1 MKIFLKSYIYIIFYL
16 YLQNKIK
23 LKIKNTMKKTISIL
37 SVFTVSFF
45 YSQENNND
53 TKNENENKI
62 ISKKDFNFDSNHKN
76 IIKIENQKPIHIEI
90 FQYNNKEYKIK
101 KNKSINDINLSIF
114 NKNYSELEEK
124 LSNYNT
130 IDNNIVAIRYENLS
144 EIENTTYKV
153 DRMLENKYI
162 YKADKTKT
170 YWS

>member
-1 MKIFLKSYIYIIFYL
+1 M
-16 YLQNKIK
+16 QNIIK
-23 LKIKNTMKKTISIL
+23 LKIQNTMKKTISIL

-45 YSQENNND
+45 YSQENNNEVKN
-53 TKNENENKI
+53 KNENQI
-62 ISKKDFNFDSNHKN
+62 ISKKDFNFDSNNKN
-76 IIKIENQKPIHIEI
+76 IIKIEEQKPIHIEM
-90 FQYNNKEYKIK
+90 FQYNNKEYRIK
-101 KNKSINDINLSIF
+101 KNKSINNINLSIF
-114 NKNYSELEEK
+114 NKNYDDLGENI
-124 LSNYNT
+124 SNYNS

>member
-1 MKIFLKSYIYIIFYL
+1 M
-16 YLQNKIK
+16 
-23 LKIKNTMKKTISIL
+23 IL
-37 SVFTVSFF
+37 
-45 YSQENNND
+45 
-53 TKNENENKI
+53 
-62 ISKKDFNFDSNHKN
+62 
-76 IIKIENQKPIHIEI
+76 IKIEEQKPIHIEI
-90 FQYNNKEYKIK
+90 FQYNNKEYRIK

-114 NKNYSELEEK
+114 NKSYNELEEK

>member
-1 MKIFLKSYIYIIFYL
+1 
-16 YLQNKIK
+16 
-23 LKIKNTMKKTISIL
+23 MKKTISIL

-53 TKNENENKI
+53 AKNENENQI

-90 FQYNNKEYKIK
+90 FQYNNKEYRIK
-101 KNKSINDINLSIF
+101 KNNSLNDLNLSIF
-114 NKNYSELEEK
+114 NKNYDELREN
-124 LSNYNT
+124 LSNYNN
-130 IDNNIVAIRYENLS
+130 IDDNIAAIRYENLS
-144 EIENTTYKV
+144 EIENTIYKV

>member
-1 MKIFLKSYIYIIFYL
+1 
-16 YLQNKIK
+16 
-23 LKIKNTMKKTISIL
+23 MKKTISIL

-53 TKNENENKI
+53 TKNENEKQI
-62 ISKKDFNFDSNHKN
+62 ISKKDFNFDSNDKN

-90 FQYNNKEYKIK
+90 FQYNNKEYRIK

-124 LSNYNT
+124 LSNYNA

-144 EIENTTYKV
+144 EIENKTYKV
-153 DRMLENKYI
+153 DRILENKYI
-162 YKADKTKT
+162 YKSDKTKT

>member
-1 MKIFLKSYIYIIFYL
+1 
-16 YLQNKIK
+16 
-23 LKIKNTMKKTISIL
+23 MKKTISIL

-45 YSQENNND
+45 YSQDNNNDIKNENNNH
-53 TKNENENKI
+53 I
-62 ISKKDFNFDSNHKN
+62 ISKKDFNITSENRN
-76 IIKIENQKPIHIEI
+76 IIKIENHKPIHIEI
-90 FQYNNKEYKIK
+90 FQYKNNL
-101 KNKSINDINLSIF
+101 NLSIF
-114 NKNYSELEEK
+114 NKNYDDLGENI
-124 LSNYNT
+124 SNYNS

>member
-1 MKIFLKSYIYIIFYL
+1 
-16 YLQNKIK
+16 
-23 LKIKNTMKKTISIL
+23 MKKTISIL
-37 SVFTVSFF
+37 SVFTISFF
-45 YSQENNND
+45 YSQDNNDDIKNENNNQ
-53 TKNENENKI
+53 I
-62 ISKKDFNFDSNHKN
+62 ISKKDFNISSENRN
-76 IIKIENQKPIHIEI
+76 IIKIENQKPIYIEM

-101 KNKSINDINLSIF
+101 KNNSLNDLNLSIF
-114 NKNYSELEEK
+114 NKNYDELRENI
-124 LSNYNT
+124 SNYNS

>member
-1 MKIFLKSYIYIIFYL
+1 M
-16 YLQNKIK
+16 QNKIK
-23 LKIKNTMKKTISIL
+23 LKIQNTMKKTISIL

-53 TKNENENKI
+53 AKNENENKI
-62 ISKKDFNFDSNHKN
+62 ISKKYFNFDSNNKN
-76 IIKIENQKPIHIEI
+76 IIKIENQKSIYIEI

-114 NKNYSELEEK
+114 NKNYNELEEK

-162 YKADKTKT
+162 YKADKTKA

>member
-1 MKIFLKSYIYIIFYL
+1 
-16 YLQNKIK
+16 
-23 LKIKNTMKKTISIL
+23 MKKTISIL
-37 SVFTVSFF
+37 SVFTISFF
-45 YSQENNND
+45 DSQENNND
-53 TKNENENKI
+53 TKNENENQI
-62 ISKKDFNFDSNHKN
+62 ISKKDFNFD
-76 IIKIENQKPIHIEI
+76 
-90 FQYNNKEYKIK
+90 YNNKEYRIK

-144 EIENTTYKV
+144 EIENTTYKL

>member
-1 MKIFLKSYIYIIFYL
+1 
-16 YLQNKIK
+16 
-23 LKIKNTMKKTISIL
+23 MKKTISIL

-45 YSQENNND
+45 YSQENNNEVKN
-53 TKNENENKI
+53 KNENQI
-62 ISKKDFNFDSNHKN
+62 ISKKDFNFDSNNKN
-76 IIKIENQKPIHIEI
+76 IIKIEEQKLIHIEM
-90 FQYNNKEYKIK
+90 FQYNNKEYRIK
-101 KNKSINDINLSIF
+101 KNKSINNINLSIF
-114 NKNYSELEEK
+114 NKNYDDLGENI
-124 LSNYNT
+124 SNYNS

>member
-1 MKIFLKSYIYIIFYL
+1 M
-16 YLQNKIK
+16 QNKIK

-53 TKNENENKI
+53 AKNENENENQI
-62 ISKKDFNFDSNHKN
+62 ISKKDFNFDSNNKN

-90 FQYNNKEYKIK
+90 FQYNNKEYRIK

-153 DRMLENKYI
+153 DRILENKYI

>member
-1 MKIFLKSYIYIIFYL
+1 
-16 YLQNKIK
+16 
-23 LKIKNTMKKTISIL
+23 MKKTISIL

-45 YSQENNND
+45 YSQDNNND
-53 TKNENENKI
+53 IKNENENQI
-62 ISKKDFNFDSNHKN
+62 ISKKDFNITSENRN
-76 IIKIENQKPIHIEI
+76 IIKIENHKPIHIEI
-90 FQYNNKEYKIK
+90 FQYNNKEYRIK
-101 KNKSINDINLSIF
+101 KNNSLNDLNLSIF

-124 LSNYNT
+124 LSNYNA

>member
-1 MKIFLKSYIYIIFYL
+1 M
-16 YLQNKIK
+16 QNKIK
-23 LKIKNTMKKTISIL
+23 IKIQNTMKKTISIL

-53 TKNENENKI
+53 IKNENENQI
-62 ISKKDFNFDSNHKN
+62 ISKKDFNFDSNNKN
-76 IIKIENQKPIHIEI
+76 IIKIENQKPINIEI
-90 FQYNNKEYKIK
+90 FKYNNKEYRIK

-114 NKNYSELEEK
+114 NKNYSEIEEK

>member
-1 MKIFLKSYIYIIFYL
+1 
-16 YLQNKIK
+16 
-23 LKIKNTMKKTISIL
+23 MKKTISIL
-37 SVFTVSFF
+37 SIFTVSFF

-53 TKNENENKI
+53 AKNKNENQI
-62 ISKKDFNFDSNHKN
+62 ISKKDFNFDSNNKN

-90 FQYNNKEYKIK
+90 FQYKNKEYKIK
-101 KNKSINDINLSIF
+101 KNNSLNDLNLSIF
-114 NKNYSELEEK
+114 NKNYDELREN
-124 LSNYNT
+124 LSNYNN
-130 IDNNIVAIRYENLS
+130 IDDNIAAIRYENLS

>member
-1 MKIFLKSYIYIIFYL
+1 
-16 YLQNKIK
+16 
-23 LKIKNTMKKTISIL
+23 MKKTISIL

-45 YSQENNND
+45 YSQENNNEIKMLNIFD
-53 TKNENENKI
+53 FLKQI
-62 ISKKDFNFDSNHKN
+62 ISKEDFNFDSNDKN

-90 FQYNNKEYKIK
+90 FQYNNKEYRIK

-153 DRMLENKYI
+153 DRILENKYI
-162 YKADKTKT
+162 YKSDKTKT

>member
-1 MKIFLKSYIYIIFYL
+1 M
-16 YLQNKIK
+16 QNKIK
-23 LKIKNTMKKTISIL
+23 LKIQNTMKKTISIL
-37 SVFTVSFF
+37 SIFTVSFF

-53 TKNENENKI
+53 AKNESENKI
-62 ISKKDFNFDSNHKN
+62 ISKKYFNFDSNNKN
-76 IIKIENQKPIHIEI
+76 IIKIENQKSIYIEI

-114 NKNYSELEEK
+114 NKNYNELEEK

>member
-1 MKIFLKSYIYIIFYL
+1 
-16 YLQNKIK
+16 
-23 LKIKNTMKKTISIL
+23 MKKTISIL

-45 YSQENNND
+45 YSQDNNNDIKNENNNQ
-53 TKNENENKI
+53 I
-62 ISKKDFNFDSNHKN
+62 ISKKDFNITSENRN

-90 FQYNNKEYKIK
+90 FQYNNKEYRIK
-101 KNKSINDINLSIF
+101 KNNSLNDLNISIF
-114 NKNYSELEEK
+114 NKNYDELREN
-124 LSNYNT
+124 LSNYNN
-130 IDNNIVAIRYENLS
+130 IDDNIAAIRYENLS

>member
-1 MKIFLKSYIYIIFYL
+1 
-16 YLQNKIK
+16 
-23 LKIKNTMKKTISIL
+23 MKKTISIL
-37 SVFTVSFF
+37 YVFTVSFF

-53 TKNENENKI
+53 VKNENKNQI
-62 ISKKDFNFDSNHKN
+62 ISKKDFNFDSNNKN

-90 FQYNNKEYKIK
+90 FQYNNKEYRIK

-124 LSNYNT
+124 LSNYNA
-130 IDNNIVAIRYENLS
+130 IDNIIVAIRYENLS

>member
-1 MKIFLKSYIYIIFYL
+1 M
-16 YLQNKIK
+16 QNKIK

-53 TKNENENKI
+53 TKNENENQI
-62 ISKKDFNFDSNHKN
+62 ISKKDFNFDSNDKN

-90 FQYNNKEYKIK
+90 FQYNNKEYRIK
-101 KNKSINDINLSIF
+101 KNKSINNINLSIF

-144 EIENTTYKV
+144 EIEKTTYKV

>member
-1 MKIFLKSYIYIIFYL
+1 
-16 YLQNKIK
+16 
-23 LKIKNTMKKTISIL
+23 MKKTISIL

-45 YSQENNND
+45 YSQQNHND
-53 TKNENENKI
+53 AKNENENKI
-62 ISKKDFNFDSNHKN
+62 ISKKYFNFDSNNKN
-76 IIKIENQKPIHIEI
+76 IIKIENQKSIYIEI

-114 NKNYSELEEK
+114 NKNYNELEEK

>member
-1 MKIFLKSYIYIIFYL
+1 
-16 YLQNKIK
+16 
-23 LKIKNTMKKTISIL
+23 MKKTISIL
-37 SVFTVSFF
+37 SVFTISFF
-45 YSQENNND
+45 YSQDNNDDIKNENNNQ
-53 TKNENENKI
+53 I
-62 ISKKDFNFDSNHKN
+62 ISKKDFNITSENRN
-76 IIKIENQKPIHIEI
+76 IIKIENQKPIYIEM

-101 KNKSINDINLSIF
+101 KNNSLNDLNLSIF
-114 NKNYSELEEK
+114 NKNYDELRENI
-124 LSNYNT
+124 SNYNS

>member
-1 MKIFLKSYIYIIFYL
+1 M
-16 YLQNKIK
+16 QNIIK
-23 LKIKNTMKKTISIL
+23 LKIQNTMKKTISIL

-45 YSQENNND
+45 YSQENKNEIKN
-53 TKNENENKI
+53 KNENQI
-62 ISKKDFNFDSNHKN
+62 ISKEDFNFDYNNKN
-76 IIKIENQKPIHIEI
+76 IIKIEEQKPIHIEM
-90 FQYNNKEYKIK
+90 FQYNNKEYRIK
-101 KNKSINDINLSIF
+101 KNKSINNINLSIF
-114 NKNYSELEEK
+114 NKNYDDLGENI
-124 LSNYNT
+124 SNYNS

>member
-1 MKIFLKSYIYIIFYL
+1 
-16 YLQNKIK
+16 
-23 LKIKNTMKKTISIL
+23 MKKTISIL

-45 YSQENNND
+45 YSQENNNG
-53 TKNENENKI
+53 TKNENENQI
-62 ISKKDFNFDSNHKN
+62 ISKKDFNFDSNDKN
-76 IIKIENQKPIHIEI
+76 IIKIENQKPINIEI
-90 FQYNNKEYKIK
+90 FKYNNKEYRIK

-114 NKNYSELEEK
+114 NKNYIELEEK
-124 LSNYNT
+124 LSNY
-130 IDNNIVAIRYENLS
+130 NNIVAIRYENLS

>member
-1 MKIFLKSYIYIIFYL
+1 M
-16 YLQNKIK
+16 QNIIK
-23 LKIKNTMKKTISIL
+23 LKIQNTMKKTISIL
-37 SVFTVSFF
+37 SVFTISFF
-45 YSQENNND
+45 YSQENNNKV
-53 TKNENENKI
+53 KNENENQI
-62 ISKKDFNFDSNHKN
+62 ISKKDFNFDSNNKN

-90 FQYNNKEYKIK
+90 FQYNNKEYRIK

-114 NKNYSELEEK
+114 NKSYNELEEK

>member
-1 MKIFLKSYIYIIFYL
+1 
-16 YLQNKIK
+16 
-23 LKIKNTMKKTISIL
+23 MKKTISIL

-124 LSNYNT
+124 FCTLDWRLAKRQLTWLRRN
-130 IDNNIVAIRYENLS
+130 S
-144 EIENTTYKV
+144 EIAWCDLERAYSYIAQRLA
-153 DRMLENKYI
+153 DR
-162 YKADKTKT
+162 
-170 YWS
+170 

>member
-1 MKIFLKSYIYIIFYL
+1 M
-16 YLQNKIK
+16 QNKIK
-23 LKIKNTMKKTISIL
+23 LKIQNTMKKTISIL

-53 TKNENENKI
+53 TKNENENQI
-62 ISKKDFNFDSNHKN
+62 ISKKDFNFDSNNKN

-90 FQYNNKEYKIK
+90 FQYNNKEYRIK

-124 LSNYNT
+124 LSNY
-130 IDNNIVAIRYENLS
+130 NIVAIRYENLS

>member
-1 MKIFLKSYIYIIFYL
+1 M
-16 YLQNKIK
+16 QNKIK

-53 TKNENENKI
+53 TKNENENQI
-62 ISKKDFNFDSNHKN
+62 ISKKDFNFDYNDKN

-90 FQYNNKEYKIK
+90 FQYNNKEYRIK

-114 NKNYSELEEK
+114 NKNYGELEEK
-124 LSNYNT
+124 SSNYNI
-130 IDNNIVAIRYENLS
+130 ID
-144 EIENTTYKV
+144 
-153 DRMLENKYI
+153 YI